1 MSKRRIKRR
10 PADIVFDTC
19 NICFVVLVT
28 IIMIYPIYF
37 IIIAS
42 VSDPYAVYNGKV
54 VLAPVGL
61 SLDPYRNILKYQE
74 IWIGYRNT
82 IAYTFFGT
90 VYNLALT
97 IPAAYVLSKR
107 NLPLRTGISWFFFI
121 TMYFGGGLIP
131 TYILYDQLQLI
142 NTPYALIVGA
152 GISCYNLIVSRQYF
166 TSSLPEELHE
176 AAIIDGSSEFRFFF
190 RIAIPLAAPIIAV
203 MALYYGVGHWNSYFN
218 ALIYITNRQY
228 FPLQLVLRNIL
239 ILNQTA
245 LASMSFTDDD
255 LEMVMEA
262 ARQAYL
268 ANAMKY
274 ALIIIASL
282 PMLCAYP
289 FIQKYFVK
297 GVMVGSLKG

>member
-1 MSKRRIKRR
+1 
-10 PADIVFDTC
+10 
-19 NICFVVLVT
+19 
-28 IIMIYPIYF
+28 MIYPIYF